1 MTYTIDYD
9 YFYENPRDF
18 DGNRTVMVFS
28 NGRYR
33 LPNEIDFDFNAYS
46 SWDEAEKA
54 FLKEVKPEKGTVRYY
69 SRVYMMDHSYLSF
82 SLSPFGGLYG
92 RFDSGCVG
100 FIAITADTIDDNKR
114 RTQEQYAEIA
124 EAELKTY
131 QYYANGEVYCVTILD
146 DDGDIVDSCGG
157 FYGHDS
163 AEESAKEQIAMH
175 KEAGLTKHVVSSD
188 MGKPINER

>member
-1 MTYTIDYD
+1 MTYTIQCDDYCED
-9 YFYENPRDF
+9 PRDF
-18 DGNRTVMVFS
+18 DGNRTVMAFS
-28 NGRYR
+28 HGRYR
-33 LPNEIDFDFNAYS
+33 LPNEIDFNFNAYS

-54 FLKEVKPEKGTVRYY
+54 FLKEVKPEKGTVLYY
-69 SRVYMMDHSYLSF
+69 SRVYMMDHSYCAF

-100 FIAITADTIDDNKR
+100 FIAITADTIDDKKR

-124 EAELKTY
+124 NAELEMY
-131 QYYANGEVYCVTILD
+131 ECYLNGGVYRVVIED
-146 DDGDIVDSCGG
+146 EDGDEVDSCGG

-163 AEESAKEQIAMH
+163 AEEWAKEQIAMH